1 MVKQIKL
8 LTKVQLYNFMGINE
22 FRFSKDKSK
31 RGKTLLLMVTWA
43 FLIVMMCGY
52 IGAAAYGYIM
62 IGLGNV
68 LPMYLTMLA
77 GMIIFIFS
85 LLKAGNMIFQKH
97 GYEMLCSLPVSQ
109 TSIVVSRFLSMYVGN
124 LLLAFG
130 IMLPGMAVY
139 AYFERPGITFYIMGV
154 LGTVFIPLLP
164 MTVAT
169 FFGAVI
175 AAISSRMKHQGMV
188 NAVLSVILFMAIMA
202 GSMFLGEMGET
213 ITPEMLRNLSEMME
227 SMIGKIYPPAVWL
240 GKAMLHADVWKAL
253 LYFGLSSLCFV
264 LMVAVVSKNFHQI
277 CLKLYGT
284 TAKHD
289 YQMESLKAT
298 SVLGTLYKKEVK
310 RYFASSIYVT
320 NTIIGPIMMVLVAGA
335 VFVLDTEQIAG
346 YLMID
351 SGIVEN
357 IVIKA
362 MPFLMAA
369 ISCLMTTTCTSISME
384 GKEWWIVKS
393 LPISAKE
400 LFDSKILLNLT
411 IITPFYLVSEILLM
425 IALRPGFVEMIWLV
439 ILPVILMTFACVFGI
454 TANLLLPSFH
464 WENEVTVV
472 KQSAS
477 AVVGGLG
484 GSFVILLC
492 AVPVVVIQQVSVDI
506 VRVVISIIVI
516 GLTVVLYRRNAAT
529 NLNELG

>member
-31 RGKTLLLMVTWA
+31 RRKNLLLMVTWA

-62 IGLGNV
+62 IGLENV

-77 GMIIFIFS
+77 GVMIFIFS
-85 LLKAGNMIFQKH
+85 LLKAGNVIFQKH
-97 GYEMLCSLPVSQ
+97 GYEMLCSLPVSR
-109 TSIVVSRFLSMYVGN
+109 TSIVVSRFLSMYFGN
-124 LLLAFG
+124 VLLAFG
-130 IMLPGMAVY
+130 IMLPGMVVY
-139 AYFERPGITFYIMGV
+139 AYFVRPGSTFYIMGV

-169 FFGAVI
+169 CFGAII
-175 AAISSRMKHQGMV
+175 AAISSRMKHQGLV
-188 NAVLSVILFMAIMA
+188 NAALSVLLFVAIMA
-202 GSMFLGEMGET
+202 GSMLLGEIGET
-213 ITPEMLRNLSEMME
+213 ITPEMLQNLSEMME
-227 SMIGKIYPPAVWL
+227 SLIGKFYPPAVWL
-240 GKAMLHADVWKAL
+240 GEAMVHADIWKAV
-253 LYFGLSSLCFV
+253 LYFGVSILCFV

-277 CLKLYGT
+277 CLRLYGT

-289 YQMESLKAT
+289 YRMESLKST

-346 YLMID
+346 YLMIE

-357 IVIKA
+357 IVMKA
-362 MPFLMAA
+362 MPFLLVA

-400 LFDSKILLNLT
+400 LFDSKILFNLT
-411 IITPFYLVSEILLM
+411 IIAPFYLVAEILLL

-439 ILPVILMTFACVFGI
+439 ILPVILITFACVFGI
-454 TANLLLPSFH
+454 TVNLLLPSFQ

-477 AVVGGLG
+477 AMVGGLG
-484 GSFVILLC
+484 GSLVILLC
-492 AVPVVVIQQVSVDI
+492 AVPVVVIQQVPEHI
-506 VRVVISIIVI
+506 VRLIVSIII
-516 GLTVVLYRRNAAT
+516 AGITAVLYRRNAAT
-529 NLNELG
+529 DLSELG